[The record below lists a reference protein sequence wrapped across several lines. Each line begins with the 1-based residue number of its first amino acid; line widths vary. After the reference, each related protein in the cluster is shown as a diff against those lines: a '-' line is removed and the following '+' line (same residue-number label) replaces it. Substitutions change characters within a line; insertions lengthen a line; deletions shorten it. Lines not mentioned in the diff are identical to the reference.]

1 MIKKITKAVFPV
13 AGMGTRFLP
22 ATKASPKEMM
32 PVIDK
37 PLIQYAVEE
46 AVSAGITE
54 MIFITGRN
62 KRSIEDHFD
71 KAYELESELELRGK
85 QETLAELRSIL
96 PKHIS
101 CIYIRQA
108 EALGLGHAILCARP
122 IICDEPFAVLLA
134 DDLIDAEKPVMQ
146 QMVEIYANNPYSILG
161 IQNVDAHKTNE
172 YGIVECD
179 LGPKNLH
186 KITNMIEKPEPHNAP
201 STLGIVGRYILNPKI
216 FRHLEKI
223 TPGAIGEIQ
232 LTDAIASLRLEES
245 VLAYQF
251 AGTRHDC
258 GSKLGYLKATIAL
271 ALKHPELGKELSNYL
286 STQHALNSAIH
297 EDYTPA

>member
-71 KAYELESELELRGK
+71 KAYELESALELRGK

-122 IICDEPFAVLLA
+122 IICNEPFAVLLA

-146 QMVEIYANNPYSILG
+146 QMVEIYANNPDSILG
-161 IQNVDAHKTNE
+161 IQNVDPHKTNE

-201 STLGIVGRYILNPKI
+201 STLGIVGRYILNPRI

-286 STQHALNSAIH
+286 STQHALNLATH